1 MSLKS
6 IRESYSKLLTTFN
19 DAGIKLTE
27 NQKSDVDSFVLAIES
42 SMSKQRESAIRK
54 TKKAVEEKLEREFKA
69 VFESIMKNVAQHNN
83 LASKIQD
90 MTNKLNESKSLSTKV
105 DKYLT
110 RCVESVLP
118 KKMIVDYD
126 KMQRLEAIQESL
138 KDILVVDNDSVK
150 AKKAQLDE
158 SFKTQKSK
166 CETEVAK
173 MQVKLNESKAEVESL
188 KRELDKLEAVK
199 LLESKTQNLP
209 EFEARSVKKR
219 LAEAS
224 TEEIKK
230 NFKSVLESVKD
241 QAKKVADEKETSL
254 DEEINNIINDDDLE
268 EDDMLKGRKHNL
280 HVDESDEECPECG
293 NNPCTCE
300 DEDLEEDDLLKGR
313 KHNAHIDEDDEDVDE
328 EEEDF
333 ETMEEVQFDEDGNVD
348 LDESEIIPPSLMKLW
363 CNQSIEVR

>member
-173 MQVKLNESKAEVESL
+173 M
-188 KRELDKLEAVK
+188 
-199 LLESKTQNLP
+199 
-209 EFEARSVKKR
+209 
-219 LAEAS
+219 
-224 TEEIKK
+224 
-230 NFKSVLESVKD
+230 
-241 QAKKVADEKETSL
+241 
-254 DEEINNIINDDDLE
+254 
-268 EDDMLKGRKHNL
+268 
-280 HVDESDEECPECG
+280 
-293 NNPCTCE
+293 
-300 DEDLEEDDLLKGR
+300 
-313 KHNAHIDEDDEDVDE
+313 
-328 EEEDF
+328 
-333 ETMEEVQFDEDGNVD
+333 
-348 LDESEIIPPSLMKLW
+348 
-363 CNQSIEVR
+363 